1 LNRSSIVFATIM
13 IIYLV
18 FLMQLA
24 NYLSTIQMNEIIKTL
39 ILLFFLIGGIAI
51 IGYAGK

>member
-1 LNRSSIVFATIM
+1 M

-18 FLMQLA
+18 FLIQLA
-24 NYLSTIQMNEIIKTL
+24 NYLSAIEMDETIKTL

>member
-1 LNRSSIVFATIM
+1 M

-18 FLMQLA
+18 FLIQLA
-24 NYLSTIQMNEIIKTL
+24 NYLSAIEMDEIIKTL